1 MQDLKFHGL
10 QIIFTKQSPEQT
22 KKKKKKGNGNGTLTL
37 CVFKTYN

>member
-22 KKKKKKGNGNGTLTL
+22 KKKKGNGNGALTL
-37 CVFKTYN
+37 CVFKKYN